1 MVQNPAKAKS
11 DSVLLT
17 LSADLM
23 FSICSARPGRMNAMR
38 NSTLHYASGRPGH
51 PYSYSAAP
59 HEGQLVFIR
68 NPETGAPEQANLD
81 WGLIANFERRWP
93 QVRPINARAETIR
106 DKPMF
111 SESYRLRRCIV
122 PMSSYF
128 QKDGSGMRH
137 KIGRADGELFGVAG
151 IWDSWT
157 DPDTDQVLRSFAT
170 ITVPANSLI
179 APIHDRMPAILGNTG
194 FRRWLGPESDPHH
207 LLKPFAAD
215 TMSVATIGKQ
225 PRLL

>member
-1 MVQNPAKAKS
+1 
-11 DSVLLT
+11 
-17 LSADLM
+17 
-23 FSICSARPGRMNAMR
+23 MR
-38 NSTLHYASGRPGH
+38 NSALHHSSDPGH
-51 PYSYSAAP
+51 PYSHGDAP
-59 HEGQLVFIR
+59 HEAQLVFIY
-68 NPETGAPEQANLD
+68 NSETGVPEQANLD
-81 WGLIANFERRWP
+81 WGLIANIERSWP

-106 DKPMF
+106 DKLMF

-128 QKDGSGMRH
+128 QKDGSGKRH
-137 KIGRADGELFGVAG
+137 KIGRMDGELFGVAG

-157 DPDTDQVLRSFAT
+157 DPDTDQVLRTFAT

-179 APIHDRMPAILGNTG
+179 APIHDRMPAILENTE
-194 FRRWLGPESDPHH
+194 FRRWLGPESDPHD

-215 TMSVATIGKQ
+215 TVSVADIGKQ